1 VVGDAPAALTFPGVR
16 RMVSLGLVLLAPAL
30 AGCGGGAVGPPT
42 AANHAAPR
50 VPLVSPDA
58 IRSPKAHSSNMD
70 TNPANLASAVVT
82 HAFGQLPQYIDDANF
97 RLLPYDMFRV
107 FEPGRSLAR
116 TVRLTTPR
124 TSLVL
129 DTVVTSGLTT
139 AEARQNAGAYTVSVT
154 LDRRLV
160 PRIDRYWI
168 AYRNNGP
175 LICRIYF
182 PGDLGSLQMAVH
194 SLVLRPLAAGVHR
207 VRVTVVRRSPG
218 SPPARLVTSYRLHVL
233 ARGPSAAE
241 RAIAPE
247 ENAAKPPARTPL
259 TLLDPRS

>member
-1 VVGDAPAALTFPGVR
+1 MR
-16 RMVSLGLVLLAPAL
+16 RTVSLALVPVALAV
-30 AGCGGGAVGPPT
+30 AGCGGGAT
-42 AANHAAPR
+42 AARVAHHASSG
-50 VPLVSPDA
+50 VPLVRPGA
-58 IRSPKAHSSNMD
+58 IRSPKPGPDMD

-82 HAFGQLPQYIDDANF
+82 HAFGQLPQYIDDADF

-107 FEPGRSLAR
+107 FEPGRSLTQ

-139 AEARQNAGAYTVSVT
+139 AEARQNAAAYSVAVT
-154 LDRRLV
+154 LDQRLV
-160 PRIDRYWI
+160 PRIGRYWLY
-168 AYRNNGP
+168 YRNNGP

-194 SLVLRPLAAGVHR
+194 SLVLLPLAPGLHQI
-207 VRVTVVRRSPG
+207 RVTVVRRSPD
-218 SPPARLVTSYRLHVL
+218 SPPARLVTRYLLRVL

-247 ENAAKPPARTPL
+247 EDGPKPPSGTPL
-259 TLLDPRS
+259 TLLDPRT